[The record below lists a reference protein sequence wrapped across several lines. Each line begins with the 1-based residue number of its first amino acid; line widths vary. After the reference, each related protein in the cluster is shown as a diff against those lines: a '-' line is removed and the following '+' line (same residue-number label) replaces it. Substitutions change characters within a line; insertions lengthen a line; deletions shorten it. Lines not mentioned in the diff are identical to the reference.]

1 MKKEER
7 AMEKTLKSNA
17 ENTESN
23 AKNAKSNVKSVKI
36 KERFGSVDNARG
48 LLVLMFF
55 ITWTWNNG
63 IFQFIPTWMKH
74 NGAVAGIPF
83 LEFLNFSLMDLGP
96 PAFFFVIGLTMFK
109 AFSSR
114 VAKDGKKNAA
124 TRYLCRNALFFTG
137 CYMGVYVGGKLSG
150 STFDGWDN
158 MNSIAFTGLMLT
170 PFVYVDFIRER
181 SWVRLLSGAA
191 ILAVYYIFKTEI
203 DRVSGHAG
211 GVAACI
217 GYAGFTLI
225 VSFVGDVSRK
235 KGWKGVLLYLSASV
249 GIFIAAFLADKF
261 LERASYGNYNMTYMI
276 MSLLA
281 MNLVWLLLY
290 VLDKLFIKNRPIPI
304 LASLGR
310 SLIFFTLLSW
320 ILPSI
325 LGDLAV
331 KYVGGGTA
339 TVLSLVAAELV
350 GLAIYAAV
358 GFIFEKKKIVIKI

>member
-1 MKKEER
+1 MEKEEK
-7 AMEKTLKSNA
+7 AMEKNLKSNA
-17 ENTESN
+17 ENAESD

-36 KERFGSVDNARG
+36 SERFGSVDNARG

-63 IFQFIPTWMKH
+63 IFHFIPTWMKH
-74 NGAVAGIPF
+74 EGVVAGVPF
-83 LEFLNFSLMDLGP
+83 LEFFNFSLMDLGP
-96 PAFFFVIGLTMFK
+96 PAFFFVIGLTVFK

-114 VAKDGKKNAA
+114 VAKDGKKNAT

-150 STFDGWDN
+150 SDFDGWDN

-181 SWVRLLSGAA
+181 SWVRLILGAA
-191 ILAVYYIFKTEI
+191 VLAVYYIFKTEI

-235 KGWKGVLLYLSASV
+235 KGWKGVLLYLLTSV
-249 GIFIAAFLADKF
+249 GIFAAAFLADKF
-261 LERASYGNYNMTYMI
+261 LERASYEHYNLTYML

-281 MNLVWLLLY
+281 MNIIWLLLY
-290 VLDKLFIKNRPIPI
+290 ILDKLFIKNRPIPI
-304 LASLGR
+304 LAALGR

-325 LGDLAV
+325 LGDFAL
-331 KYVGGGTA
+331 KYAPEGGV
-339 TVLSLVAAELV
+339 TVWSLVIAELI
-350 GLAIYAAV
+350 GLGIYAV
-358 GFIFEKKKIVIKI
+358 IGFVFEKKKIVIKI